1 MYADSEGN
9 RFETHIFK
17 LICLHLL
24 RKTANQEKVIDHK
37 YWKIP
42 CNSIPA
48 TLFAAATIPGSV
60 FGGVIADKW
69 GKKLTMCTANL
80 LAYGFW
86 LTTAFARNKYLLFLS
101 YSLQGLFGVVAFN
114 LVGKHIFINIE
125 EKVFTTG
132 NLCRDLHC

>member
-1 MYADSEGN
+1 M
-9 RFETHIFK
+9 
-17 LICLHLL
+17 
-24 RKTANQEKVIDHK
+24 
-37 YWKIP
+37 YWKMS

-86 LTTAFARNKYLLFLS
+86 LTTAFARNKYFLFLS
-101 YSLQGLFGVVAFN
+101 YSLQGLFGVIAFN
-114 LVGKHIFINIE
+114 LVGKY
-125 EKVFTTG
+125 VFFKYRG
-132 NLCRDLHC
+132 KFFNMKSSL